1 VRGVSMKTR
10 IVKGILRYVLLVAL
24 AMFFLFPIYW
34 MFVSSLKS
42 PSEIFAFPPKLIPE
56 NPVWSNYS
64 KVFSQVPFARYMLN
78 TFFVASVVTI
88 VALLLHSM
96 AAYSLARLRYP
107 GRNVLFILVI
117 STLMIPFSAILIPLF
132 LIVRNFGWIDSYRG
146 LIIPAIPHAFGIFF
160 LRQFYLGFPRELE
173 EAAII
178 DGSGLVRVF
187 FKIVLP
193 LSKPVLSALA
203 VFFFLA
209 NWNSFTWPLVII
221 NSPEMR
227 TVQLGIAQYGGEYN
241 NPWAI
246 QLAACTVALI
256 PTLIVF
262 VILQKQL
269 MHSIK
274 MTGMKL

>member
-1 VRGVSMKTR
+1 MKTR
-10 IVKGILRYVLLVAL
+10 RVKGILRYFLLVIL

-56 NPVWSNYS
+56 NPVWSNYT

-96 AAYSLARLRYP
+96 AAYSLARLNYR
-107 GRNVLFILVI
+107 GRNFLFILVI

-209 NWNSFTWPLVII
+209 NWNSFMWPLVII

-227 TVQLGIAQYGGEYN
+227 TVQLGVAQYGGEYN

-262 VILQKQL
+262 VVLQKQL
-269 MHSIK
+269 MQSIK

>member
-1 VRGVSMKTR
+1 MMKTR
-10 IVKGILRYVLLVAL
+10 RVKGILRYFLLVIL

-56 NPVWSNYS
+56 NPVWSNYT

-96 AAYSLARLRYP
+96 AAYSLARLNYR
-107 GRNVLFILVI
+107 GRNFLFILVI

-209 NWNSFTWPLVII
+209 NWNSFMWPLVII

-262 VILQKQL
+262 VVLQKQL
-269 MHSIK
+269 MQSIK

>member
-1 VRGVSMKTR
+1 MKTR
-10 IVKGILRYVLLVAL
+10 RVKGILRYFLLVIL

-56 NPVWSNYS
+56 NPVWSNYT

-96 AAYSLARLRYP
+96 AAYSLARLNYR
-107 GRNVLFILVI
+107 GRNFLFILVI

-209 NWNSFTWPLVII
+209 NWNSFMWPLVII
-221 NSPEMR
+221 NSPQMR

-262 VILQKQL
+262 VVLQKQL
-269 MHSIK
+269 MQSIK

>member
-1 VRGVSMKTR
+1 MKKRR
-10 IVKGILRYVLLVAL
+10 IKTFIRYVVLIAL
-24 AMFFLFPIYW
+24 ATVFLFPIYW
-34 MFVSSLKS
+34 MFASSLKS
-42 PSEIFAFPPKLIPE
+42 PSEIFEFPPKLFSD

-64 KVFSQVPFARYMLN
+64 KVFTQVPFLRYMLN
-78 TFFVASVVTI
+78 TFFVASVVTV

-96 AAYSLARLRYP
+96 AAYSLARLKYP
-107 GRNVLFILVI
+107 AQGALFILVI
-117 STLMIPFSAILIPLF
+117 STLMIPVAAVLIPLF
-132 LIVRNFGWIDSYRG
+132 IIVRSFGWTDTYAG

-160 LRQFYLGFPRELE
+160 LRQFYLGFPKDLE

-178 DGSGLVRVF
+178 DGCGYIRLF

-193 LSKPVLSALA
+193 LTKPVLSALA

-209 NWNSFTWPLVII
+209 NWNSFMWPLVII
-221 NSPEMR
+221 NSKELR

-246 QLAACTVALI
+246 QLAACTIALL
-256 PTLIVF
+256 PTLIIF

-269 MHSIK
+269 MRSIK
-274 MTGMKL
+274 MSGMKL

>member
-1 VRGVSMKTR
+1 MTTR
-10 IVKGILRYVLLVAL
+10 KVKGILRYVLLVVL

-56 NPVWSNYS
+56 NPVWSNYT

-96 AAYSLARLRYP
+96 AAYSLARLKYP
-107 GRNVLFILVI
+107 GRNLLFILVI

-209 NWNSFTWPLVII
+209 NWNSFMWPLVII

-262 VILQKQL
+262 VVLQKQL
-269 MHSIK
+269 MQSIK

>member
-1 VRGVSMKTR
+1 MKTR
-10 IVKGILRYVLLVAL
+10 RVKGILRYFLLVIL

-56 NPVWSNYS
+56 NPVWSNYT

-96 AAYSLARLRYP
+96 AAYSLARLNYR
-107 GRNVLFILVI
+107 GRNFLFILVI

-209 NWNSFTWPLVII
+209 NWNSFMWPLVII

-246 QLAACTVALI
+246 QLAACAVALI

-262 VILQKQL
+262 VVLQKQL
-269 MHSIK
+269 MQSIK

>member
-1 VRGVSMKTR
+1 MKTR
-10 IVKGILRYVLLVAL
+10 IVKGILRYVLLLAL

-209 NWNSFTWPLVII
+209 NWNSFMWPLVII

>member
-1 VRGVSMKTR
+1 MKTR
-10 IVKGILRYVLLVAL
+10 RVKGILRYVLLVVL

-56 NPVWSNYS
+56 NPVWSNYT

-96 AAYSLARLRYP
+96 AAYSLARLKYP
-107 GRNVLFILVI
+107 GRNFLFILVI

-209 NWNSFTWPLVII
+209 NWNSFMWPLVII

-262 VILQKQL
+262 VVLQKQL
-269 MHSIK
+269 MQSIK